1 MWAIYSVQIQRV
13 SCHICLL
20 GNKYF
25 FETVMSEQKITKI
38 YRLVNPTTLYQDP
51 GIQKPNKISTRT
63 RNEEEY
69 DKVILTASNI
79 KVEQDPFPRCGFI

>member
-25 FETVMSEQKITKI
+25 FETVLLEQKITKI

-51 GIQKPNKISTRT
+51 GIRKPNKILFYFICKLLANLLKFS
-63 RNEEEY
+63 
-69 DKVILTASNI
+69 VILFN
-79 KVEQDPFPRCGFI
+79 